1 MAIEARRLQILNVAR
16 REGRVMVDALA
27 EELSVSAHT
36 IRRDINKLCEASKL
50 RRLHGGAEY
59 IDPLQNLPYRTRAV
73 MNAQAKRTIGRCVAR
88 VVPDGASIFISIG
101 TTPAIVAGA
110 LADKRRLTVVTNN
123 LNAANALAATA
134 GNRIVLPGGEL
145 RLPDRDFLGDEA
157 VKMFDAHTADFGIYG
172 VGGIEQ
178 DGTLVD
184 FDTAEVRAREQI
196 RKNCRKAILVADHT
210 KFGRRAAARGGHL
223 NDADFVLLDR
233 APDPSFQG
241 LLTDLRG
248 RLVLA
253 ERSEAHWQD
262 GDDG

>member
-1 MAIEARRLQILNVAR
+1 MAIEARRSQILSAAR
-16 REGRVMVDALA
+16 RDGRVTVDALA

-59 IDPLQNLPYRTRAV
+59 IDPMQNLPYWTRAV
-73 MNAQAKRTIGRCVAR
+73 MNAQAKRAIGQCVAQI
-88 VVPDGASIFISIG
+88 VPDGALIFISIG

-110 LADKRRLTVVTNN
+110 LADKRRLTIVTNN

-134 GNRIVLPGGEL
+134 GNRIILPGGEL
-145 RLPDRDFLGDEA
+145 RLPDRDFLSAEA
-157 VKMFDAHTADFGIYG
+157 VEIFDTCTADFGIYG

-178 DGTLVD
+178 DGTLAD
-184 FDTAEVRAREQI
+184 FDSAEIRAREQI

-223 NDADFVLLDR
+223 RDSDFVVLDR
-233 APDPSFQG
+233 APDPPFQG
-241 LLTDLRG
+241 LLKDLQG

-253 ERSEAHWQD
+253 ETSGADRQGGE
-262 GDDG
+262 DD

>member
-1 MAIEARRLQILNVAR
+1 MAIEARRLQILSAAR
-16 REGRVMVDALA
+16 RDGRVMVDALA
-27 EELSVSAHT
+27 DEFSVSAHT

-59 IDPLQNLPYRTRAV
+59 IDPMQNLPYRTRAV
-73 MNAQAKRTIGRCVAR
+73 MNAQAKRAIGRCVAR
-88 VVPDGASIFISIG
+88 IVPDGASIFISIG

-157 VKMFDAHTADFGIYG
+157 VALFDDYEADFGIYG
-172 VGGIEQ
+172 VGGIDQ
-178 DGTLVD
+178 DGTLLD
-184 FDTAEVRAREQI
+184 FDAAEILAREQI

-223 NDADFVLLDR
+223 DDADFVVLDR

-241 LLTDLRG
+241 LLKDLPG

-253 ERSEAHWQD
+253 DRSAVD
-262 GDDG
+262 RTGGDDG